1 MKLTAK
7 QQEIKDKILAGTHV
21 LRNDVGAEKVS
32 EILELI
38 EHNKR
43 TWYGDS
49 RYYRLFDGH
58 VYGTDGEILKGI
70 IINMSEWFKED
81 LQGTREYDEK
91 LSKAEFNHLLWVYD
105 RLISVHK
112 ENINSDYMIQLAS
125 IIDKLKPIDSE
136 ELLKEK
142 EELEARLKEINE
154 KLKL

>member
-81 LQGTREYDEK
+81 FNGNREYDEK
-91 LSKAEFNHLLWVYD
+91 LLFNLKVYLQD
-105 RLISVHK
+105 ECYIKPSFIYNFL
-112 ENINSDYMIQLAS
+112 
-125 IIDKLKPIDSE
+125 DKRYPN

-154 KLKL
+154 KLNG